1 MFSTIVSGY
10 DGSSNARDGLALATL
25 IASACDARL
34 TAASVYVFHPIHREG
49 DGEVERYVRE
59 TAQERLADVEE
70 LTHGRAATTLVRG
83 HSVPEG
89 LQRCAHELAADLLV
103 VGSTHHGNIGRALAG
118 DVPERLLQGSECAV
132 AIAPHGYGATDPPPA
147 LRTIGVGYDGSREAR
162 AALDAA
168 AELARAAGARLQ
180 VITAFT
186 PHISGLTPRMLAE
199 LELAE
204 YLAEG
209 RQQLA
214 DRQAAEV
221 ARLRAAGVDATAVA
235 DDDEEA
241 DALTARSRTLDL
253 LVLGSRSYGPWK
265 RLLLGSVSAQL
276 MKRSA
281 CPLLL
286 IPRGAMPQDE
296 ADGDRPRSVERPA

>member
-1 MFSTIVSGY
+1 MFSTIVTGY
-10 DGSSNARDGLALATL
+10 DGSANARDALALATL
-25 IASACDARL
+25 IASTCDARL

-49 DGEVERYVRE
+49 DGEVERYVRQA
-59 TAQERLADVEE
+59 AQERLADVME
-70 LTHGRAATTLVRG
+70 LTGGRARTTVVRG
-83 HSVPEG
+83 HSIPEG
-89 LQRCAHELAADLLV
+89 LQRSAHELAADLLV
-103 VGSTHHGNIGRALAG
+103 VGSTHHGNVSRGLAG

-132 AIAPHGYGATDPPPA
+132 AIAPHGYATATLPT

-168 AELARAAGARLQ
+168 AELARPAGARLQ
-180 VITAFT
+180 VITVFT

-199 LELAE
+199 LELAD

-214 DRQAAEV
+214 DRQAAAG

-276 MKRSA
+276 AKRSA

-286 IPRGAMPQDE
+286 IPRSAMPQDE
-296 ADGDRPRSVERPA
+296 ADRDAMRPAEQPA